1 MVHTVSVAQWDTLRV
16 TLVEVNDSIHLTW
29 QELESIVGE
38 LPPSASR
45 YRAWWSGDRPHVR
58 MWQRAGFSVASLE
71 LGQEVTFVRAE
82 RVQAATSTSD
92 RYSPAATVLALGAGT
107 DNNVARPDLLLVTCV
122 KSKGSAPA
130 AAKDLYVSALFKKQ
144 RAYAESKRVP
154 WFVLSAEHGP
164 VAPDSW
170 IAPYE
175 RYLPEMP
182 AAYRAAWGLWTAE
195 RLELL
200 AGPLQGKVIEMH
212 AGAAYVDAAKAALS
226 SKGATVTTPL
236 EGLAL
241 GERLAWY
248 SSDPE
253 VLDESYHG
261 SGEFFPSGTASFV
274 AMLLDESRSITP
286 SELLESKREELQ
298 SPGLYSWWVDQ
309 DGASDLTDGLEL
321 LVEPGLIYAGLA
333 GATRWPSGKRSANT
347 LWTRVCGMHLG
358 GNHEFSTFR
367 KTLGS
372 ILAHAAESPRIDEAY
387 LTSWMKEHL
396 KVIAIPS
403 DDPDNLGSLEHD
415 VLADIDPPLNL
426 KGMAISPVRS
436 RLKELR
442 RDIR

>member
-1 MVHTVSVAQWDTLRV
+1 M
-16 TLVEVNDSIHLTW
+16 
-29 QELESIVGE
+29 
-38 LPPSASR
+38 
-45 YRAWWSGDRPHVR
+45 
-58 MWQRAGFSVASLE
+58 
-71 LGQEVTFVRAE
+71 
-82 RVQAATSTSD
+82 
-92 RYSPAATVLALGAGT
+92 LALGAGT

-248 SSDPE
+248 LSDPE
-253 VLDESYHG
+253 VIVESYRG

-347 LWTRVCGMHLG
+347 LWTRVGGMHLG

-372 ILAHAAESPRIDEAY
+372 ILARAAGSPRIDEAS